1 MLSNGSGNMTH
12 GDSTAF
18 IPSRPQS
25 SAPQQARSKDV
36 PSRTPGILRS
46 GSRRIALWFHLV
58 LLAEEGT
65 THYVALVLMLSLTVA
80 HCKYSTGLLHRN
92 LVWSLP
98 PTLVF
103 GGVSF
108 PQDKQSLCVSLKC
121 PDLLI
126 ELPLNG
132 PTCWV
137 ASWGTQNAIKGLI
150 NNNCSIWNRRSHK
163 TRQHEMFHFLKII
176 MIIFDILFRISTAL
190 TVVSEVHFSHCL

>member
-1 MLSNGSGNMTH
+1 MALGTWPMG
-12 GDSTAF
+12 AAL
-18 IPSRPQS
+18 PSYPPDPNPVHHNKPNPRTFH
-25 SAPQQARSKDV
+25 
-36 PSRTPGILRS
+36 SRTPGILRP
-46 GSRRIALWFHLV
+46 GSRRVALWFHFV

-65 THYVALVLMLSLTVA
+65 THYVALVLMLQLTVA

-92 LVWSLP
+92 LMWSLP

-108 PQDKQSLCVSLKC
+108 AQDKQSLCVSLKC

-137 ASWGTQNAIKGLI
+137 ALWGTQNAIKGLI
-150 NNNCSIWNRRSHK
+150 NNNCSIWNCRSHK
-163 TRQHEMFHFLKII
+163 TRQYEMCHFLKIR
-176 MIIFDILFRISTAL
+176 IIILDILFIISTAL